1 MIARKLSIIAI
12 GTAIGIFLQTVT
24 TPAEDMAGDLAGQA
38 LEECERGRAATDR
51 AARLAHFERGR
62 MLGEQAVARNE
73 RSADAHF
80 SLFCNLGELLRIDGE
95 SLTSLFGFRRMMN
108 ELDRALELDP
118 AHIDALSAKGTLL
131 VKLPGLLGGD
141 SEKGERILERVVRLA
156 PKAVNAR
163 LALAKV
169 RHEQGRHQ
177 EALTLA
183 SDALAIAQQYKRT
196 TFVSEAKAML
206 QQLRKVGAPSATASY
221 APRF

>member
-1 MIARKLSIIAI
+1 MTSPKLSIIAI
-12 GTAIGIFLQTVT
+12 GAAIGLFLQPVT
-24 TPAEDMAGDLAGQA
+24 ASAEDVTGNLAGLA

-51 AARLAHFERGR
+51 AARLAHFEQGR
-62 MLGEQAVARNE
+62 TLGELAVARNE

-118 AHIDALSAKGTLL
+118 SHIDALSAKGTLL

-141 SEKGERILERVVRLA
+141 SEKGERILEQVVRLA

-177 EALTLA
+177 EAVTLA

-196 TFVSEAKAML
+196 TFVSEAKAIL
-206 QQLRKVGAPSATASY
+206 QQLRKVGTASAMASY
-221 APRF
+221 TPRF

>member
-1 MIARKLSIIAI
+1 MTSPKLSIIAI
-12 GTAIGIFLQTVT
+12 GAAIGLFLQPMTAS
-24 TPAEDMAGDLAGQA
+24 AEDATGNLAGQA

-51 AARLAHFERGR
+51 AARLAHFEQGR
-62 MLGEQAVARNE
+62 TLGELAVARNE

-141 SEKGERILERVVRLA
+141 SEKGERILEHVVRLA
-156 PKAVNAR
+156 PQAVYAR
-163 LALAKV
+163 LARANG

-177 EALTLA
+177 EAVTLA

-196 TFVSEAKAML
+196 TFVSEAKAIL
-206 QQLRKVGAPSATASY
+206 QQLRKVGTASATASY
-221 APRF
+221 TPRF